1 MKQNATYIEAS
12 IHPEKI
18 ALTPQSACFPQS
30 ELDFGICGADH
41 AQVFLPPHN
50 ISK

>member
-12 IHPEKI
+12 IHPEKL

-30 ELDFGICGADH
+30 ELDFGIMH
-41 AQVFLPPHN
+41 KFFFLHTILAN
-50 ISK
+50 DYK